1 VTDPSRILIFDLD
14 GTLVD
19 SMGPATE
26 LFARMLLEDCGI
38 PDAIS
43 RPVYTRLM
51 GKGPQAQFAA
61 VLRHVEAWDE
71 ALVQDLTDRYWE
83 AAERDV
89 PDLYPDV
96 RPALESLRDEGHMLI
111 VSSGSIQRSAERKTR
126 IADIEQL
133 FRLILGSDEDAPE
146 RAKGPGHFAMIAEA
160 LSLPAGDLQAR
171 GVFIG
176 DGVYDM
182 QIAQE
187 AGMTAIGRLTGDN
200 ADELI
205 EAGADHVIRELGEL
219 QPLM

>member
-1 VTDPSRILIFDLD
+1 
-14 GTLVD
+14 
-19 SMGPATE
+19 
-26 LFARMLLEDCGI
+26 MLLEDCGI

-51 GKGPQAQFAA
+51 GKGPKAQFAA

-89 PDLYPDV
+89 PELYPDV

-133 FRLILGSDEDAPE
+133 FRLILG
-146 RAKGPGHFAMIAEA
+146 
-160 LSLPAGDLQAR
+160 PA
-171 GVFIG
+171 
-176 DGVYDM
+176 
-182 QIAQE
+182 
-187 AGMTAIGRLTGDN
+187 TS
-200 ADELI
+200 
-205 EAGADHVIRELGEL
+205 
-219 QPLM
+219 P